1 MKSMLLE
8 IMIVLI
14 EIERL
19 EVMLK
24 LMSELI
30 LIEIFEIIEIV
41 H

>member
-1 MKSMLLE
+1 MKSMVLE